1 MIISFQL
8 YNFAATFPVDFT
20 FEGTR
25 KFLLWHMAALTL
37 SFLACVA
44 GVISAGLR
52 DADWLAENVPADSVL
67 NDYDVQ
73 GRWEQ
78 FSHEFRRWRF
88 STFFV
93 QIPKKCDKSYNLLRL
108 VAR

>member
-1 MIISFQL
+1 MYSNYFIPPSQL

-37 SFLACVA
+37 SFLACVT

-52 DADWLAENVPADSVL
+52 DADWLAENVPEDSVL
-67 NDYDVQ
+67 NNYDVQ
-73 GRWEQ
+73 GRYGCSVMRSPLGHYVR
-78 FSHEFRRWRF
+78 SH
-88 STFFV
+88 
-93 QIPKKCDKSYNLLRL
+93 
-108 VAR
+108 

>member
-1 MIISFQL
+1 MFFHRQL

-37 SFLACVA
+37 SFLACVT

-52 DADWLAENVPADSVL
+52 DADWLANNVPADSVL

-73 GRWEQ
+73 GGN
-78 FSHEFRRWRF
+78 S
-88 STFFV
+88 
-93 QIPKKCDKSYNLLRL
+93 IMKSPLGGESCHQVVR
-108 VAR
+108 